1 MALSRASES
10 IDSCGVYVDEHLIRL
25 QYSSKLVA
33 SSAEEGRQI
42 ISQVLNA
49 SVKNNSQRHIGGLL
63 CFNPLTMTVV
73 QLLEGPAPAVRDLF
87 ATIMVDPRHT
97 GCQLTNE
104 ELLFSQDEYLF
115 GSNWGM
121 LQSETVGHGLNRIS
135 MRTQAYSTGSCLL
148 GTPPHPNSP
157 QVP

>member
-1 MALSRASES
+1 
-10 IDSCGVYVDEHLIRL
+10 
-25 QYSSKLVA
+25 
-33 SSAEEGRQI
+33 
-42 ISQVLNA
+42 
-49 SVKNNSQRHIGGLL
+49 
-63 CFNPLTMTVV
+63 MTVV

-121 LQSETVGHGLNRIS
+121 LQSETVGHGLLDLS
-135 MRTQAYSTGSCLL
+135 AHLWQAYHARAADEAMGLEKILPGALSSAEAAWEE
-148 GTPPHPNSP
+148 TPCARSMM
-157 QVP
+157 